1 MNVIERAYQLA
12 QGGSCKSV
20 RDIATSLKLEG
31 YSSVDAHL
39 QGPSIR
45 KSLTK
50 LLAESAA
57 ARAEAVELA

>member
-1 MNVIERAYQLA
+1 MNIIKRAYELA
-12 QGGSCKSV
+12 EGGSCRTV
-20 RDIATSLKLEG
+20 RDIAIVLKQEG
-31 YSSVDAHL
+31 YASVDAHL

-50 LLAESAA
+50 LLAASAA